1 MRKLGALYVN
11 EMTKMTRK
19 ISILVL
25 AAIMAV
31 VTVGM
36 GALVKITQVNNRQYI
51 LYSGAAS
58 TREELEESIREAQE
72 QIQDC
77 QSQLEN
83 QALGEEERRNLQMQL
98 NDLQVTAERDR
109 LALKYNL
116 AGENPNSYYTAALQ
130 DLAVYRQKTAG
141 LESTPS
147 QQLTAEQRSD
157 QEICDLLVKSLE
169 QDSFRLYTDAK
180 IKMIEADDTL
190 SEEEKQIEIDCSELL
205 YQAEPT
211 GQTAGGGGSAY
222 DRAASRIGQYR
233 LSLLNNAN
241 LVEDGGKEPLTNQK
255 RAKLEDALAVLTYRL
270 QNGQLPAD
278 YESYSYSEMATFAM
292 MSMGVLVLG
301 LLIIILAGSAVSSE
315 MSTGS
320 IKSLIIAPVKRWKI
334 LTAKILALLTVS
346 VLGLALWF
354 LTWLVTS
361 GLLFGFGG
369 VDYVFALG
377 GSVCTLPYYLYMA
390 ARLLTNL
397 IPLSIYLLLA
407 LMLSVVTRN
416 TAAAVGVGM
425 AVTFGGEIVTTV
437 LAQLSAGEWMK
448 FVPFYHLSLESK
460 FFPFGSLEQLLSG
473 YGGDM
478 SMLGMSIPRIA
489 NTSLV
494 FSLIYLAALALCM
507 ALTAY
512 DSFIRRDIK

>member
-169 QDSFRLYTDAK
+169 QDSFRLDTDAK

-190 SEEEKQIEIDCSELL
+190 SEEEKQREIDCSELL

-211 GQTAGGGGSAY
+211 GQTAGGGRCG
-222 DRAASRIGQYR
+222 
-233 LSLLNNAN
+233 
-241 LVEDGGKEPLTNQK
+241 T
-255 RAKLEDALAVLTYRL
+255 
-270 QNGQLPAD
+270 
-278 YESYSYSEMATFAM
+278 
-292 MSMGVLVLG
+292 GV
-301 LLIIILAGSAVSSE
+301 
-315 MSTGS
+315 
-320 IKSLIIAPVKRWKI
+320 
-334 LTAKILALLTVS
+334 
-346 VLGLALWF
+346 
-354 LTWLVTS
+354 
-361 GLLFGFGG
+361 
-369 VDYVFALG
+369 
-377 GSVCTLPYYLYMA
+377 
-390 ARLLTNL
+390 
-397 IPLSIYLLLA
+397 
-407 LMLSVVTRN
+407 
-416 TAAAVGVGM
+416 
-425 AVTFGGEIVTTV
+425 
-437 LAQLSAGEWMK
+437 
-448 FVPFYHLSLESK
+448 
-460 FFPFGSLEQLLSG
+460 
-473 YGGDM
+473 
-478 SMLGMSIPRIA
+478 
-489 NTSLV
+489 
-494 FSLIYLAALALCM
+494 
-507 ALTAY
+507 
-512 DSFIRRDIK
+512 